1 MNALRESIAA
11 LTASDDVAASAVRLR
26 AASVLRP
33 TGALK
38 SLDEIAVLLAA
49 WQGTTTP
56 DVVRPAVLVFA
67 GDHGVAAAGVSAYP
81 STITAEMLAAVQAGR
96 ATVNAMA
103 SRAGASVSVVDVGV
117 GAPTADIRFEPAVSA
132 ERFEA
137 IVAIA
142 FAEVDAVVASG
153 ADLLILGELGI
164 GNTTAAAAVCAH
176 LLGGSVDSWTG
187 RGTGVDDE
195 GLERKRTVVAEA
207 ISRIASVSDPLETLR
222 QVGGSEL
229 IAIAGACARARHH
242 RLPVLLDGY
251 VATSAVL
258 PLQLVDG
265 SALDHCLAGHVSA
278 EGGHR
283 GLLDRMRM
291 HPIIDLDLR
300 LGEASGALAA
310 LPIVQMACVAVTNVA
325 TFDEWFSR

>member
-103 SRAGASVSVVDVGV
+103 SRARASVS
-117 GAPTADIRFEPAVSA
+117 R
-132 ERFEA
+132 
-137 IVAIA
+137 
-142 FAEVDAVVASG
+142 
-153 ADLLILGELGI
+153 
-164 GNTTAAAAVCAH
+164 
-176 LLGGSVDSWTG
+176 
-187 RGTGVDDE
+187 
-195 GLERKRTVVAEA
+195 
-207 ISRIASVSDPLETLR
+207 
-222 QVGGSEL
+222 
-229 IAIAGACARARHH
+229 
-242 RLPVLLDGY
+242 
-251 VATSAVL
+251 
-258 PLQLVDG
+258 
-265 SALDHCLAGHVSA
+265 
-278 EGGHR
+278 
-283 GLLDRMRM
+283 
-291 HPIIDLDLR
+291 
-300 LGEASGALAA
+300 
-310 LPIVQMACVAVTNVA
+310 
-325 TFDEWFSR
+325 